1 MSRKIQL
8 DNKKIE
14 LIKKDIERLGLHP
27 TSAII
32 RHCGVSES
40 VAMGWL
46 RFGEKVRVTLV
57 TVTDTKNLNPS
68 DRYKQLTLKLH
79 DTVTGAVTEFEAMQ
93 LTELTSSENEA
104 VKSKNSQWL
113 LSKKYPDRYGDHKNQ
128 TTIDDQAN
136 SLIQALININLPNP
150 EDKKPI
156 DTLDKFQ
163 KAFLE
168 AIQNMEEPPKPVKW
182 IRPIIESFK
191 SLSEQKD
198 SSAARLAFTLN
209 PMLRIQRPQ

>member
-27 TSAII
+27 TSAI
-32 RHCGVSES
+32 
-40 VAMGWL
+40 
-46 RFGEKVRVTLV
+46 
-57 TVTDTKNLNPS
+57 
-68 DRYKQLTLKLH
+68 
-79 DTVTGAVTEFEAMQ
+79 EFEAMQ
-93 LTELTSSENEA
+93 LTELTTAENEA

-150 EDKKPI
+150 EPKTPI
-156 DTLDKFQ
+156 DET
-163 KAFLE
+163 E
-168 AIQNMEEPPKPVKW
+168 
-182 IRPIIESFK
+182 
-191 SLSEQKD
+191 
-198 SSAARLAFTLN
+198 
-209 PMLRIQRPQ
+209 

>member
-46 RFGEKVRVTLV
+46 RFGEKVRVTLDTDTDTDTIDTV

-150 EDKKPI
+150 EPKTPI
-156 DTLDKFQ
+156 DET
-163 KAFLE
+163 E
-168 AIQNMEEPPKPVKW
+168 
-182 IRPIIESFK
+182 
-191 SLSEQKD
+191 
-198 SSAARLAFTLN
+198 
-209 PMLRIQRPQ
+209 

>member
-1 MSRKIQL
+1 MSSINLKRDNVAHSFQYNYRVDKIKKTMTRKIQL
-8 DNKKIE
+8 DNKKID
-14 LIKKDIERLGLHP
+14 LIKRDIERLGLHP

-46 RFGEKVRVTLV
+46 RFGEKVRVTLDTETDTDTVTIDTV

-68 DRYKQLTLKLH
+68 DGYKQLTLKLH
-79 DTVTGAVTEFEAMQ
+79 DTVTEAVTEFEAMQ
-93 LTELTSSENEA
+93 LTELTTAQNEA

-113 LSKKYPDRYGDHKNQ
+113 LSKKYPDRYGDNKNQ

-136 SLIQALININLPNP
+136 ALIQALININISNP

-156 DTLDKFQ
+156 EDT
-163 KAFLE
+163 A
-168 AIQNMEEPPKPVKW
+168 
-182 IRPIIESFK
+182 
-191 SLSEQKD
+191 
-198 SSAARLAFTLN
+198 
-209 PMLRIQRPQ
+209 

>member
-1 MSRKIQL
+1 MTMSRKIQL

-14 LIKKDIERLGLHP
+14 LIKQDIERLGLHP

-32 RHCGVSES
+32 RRCGVSES

-46 RFGEKVRVTLV
+46 RFGEKVRVTLDTETIDTV
-57 TVTDTKNLNPS
+57 TVTDTKNQNPS

-79 DTVTGAVTEFEAMQ
+79 DTVTEAVTEFEALQ
-93 LTELTSSENEA
+93 LTELTTAQNEA

-113 LSKKYPDRYGDHKNQ
+113 LSKKYPDRYGDNKNQ

-136 SLIQALININLPNP
+136 ALIQALININVPIS

-156 DTLDKFQ
+156 EDT
-163 KAFLE
+163 A
-168 AIQNMEEPPKPVKW
+168 
-182 IRPIIESFK
+182 
-191 SLSEQKD
+191 
-198 SSAARLAFTLN
+198 
-209 PMLRIQRPQ
+209 